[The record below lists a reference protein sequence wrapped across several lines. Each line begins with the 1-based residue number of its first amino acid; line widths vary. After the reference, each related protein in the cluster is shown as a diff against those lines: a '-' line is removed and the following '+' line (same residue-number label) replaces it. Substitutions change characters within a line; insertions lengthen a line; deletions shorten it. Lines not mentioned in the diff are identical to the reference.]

1 VSRRPIVVKL
11 GGRALEA
18 EGALQELAGEL
29 GERPAVL
36 VHGGGNEVTAWSER
50 FGLAP
55 RFSGGRR
62 VTDPATL
69 EVAAAVLAGLVNKRL
84 VAALRSHGVDAIG
97 LSALDGIATCERVE
111 ELGEVGRVTA
121 IDPRLLEALLADG
134 RVPVLASLGQD
145 QGRLLNV
152 NADDFAAEVAAAL
165 GAEALVLLSDT
176 PGLLLGG
183 AIVPAV
189 AGADIEALLQSPEV
203 TGGMAPKL
211 EAARAATASGA
222 CEAAWIAQWSGA
234 GTLSALLSGTGT
246 GTRIAE
252 GVAHD

>member
-1 VSRRPIVVKL
+1 VSRPLVVKL

-18 EGALQELAGEL
+18 EGALKELAAEL
-29 GERPAVL
+29 ANRPAVL

-84 VAALRSHGVDAIG
+84 VAALRACGIDAIG
-97 LSALDGIATCERVE
+97 LSALDGIAACAKVP

-134 RVPVLASLGQD
+134 RVPVLASLGQAD
-145 QGRLLNV
+145 GALLNV
-152 NADDFAAEVAAAL
+152 NADDFAAAVAAAL
-165 GAEALVLLSDT
+165 SAEALVLLSDT

-189 AGADIEALLQSPEV
+189 AAGDIAALLGSPEV

-222 CEAAWIAQWSGA
+222 CEAAWIAQWRGA
-234 GTLSALLSGTGT
+234 GTLSALLAGTGT

>member
-1 VSRRPIVVKL
+1 MSRPLVVKL

-18 EGALQELAGEL
+18 EGALTELAEEL
-29 GERPAVL
+29 VGRPAVL

-50 FGLAP
+50 FGLVP

-84 VAALRSHGVDAIG
+84 VAALRAYGIDAIG
-97 LSALDGIATCERVE
+97 LSALDGIASCEKE
-111 ELGEVGRVTA
+111 EALGEVGRVTA
-121 IDPRLLEALLADG
+121 IDPRLLQALLADG
-134 RVPVLASLGQD
+134 RVPVLASLGQAD
-145 QGRLLNV
+145 GALLNV
-152 NADDFAAEVAAAL
+152 NADDFAAAVASAL
-165 GAEALVLLSDT
+165 SAEALVLLSDT
-176 PGLLLGG
+176 PGLKLGG
-183 AIVPAV
+183 TVVPAV
-189 AGADIEALLQSPEV
+189 ACGDIDTLLASPEV

-234 GTLSALLSGTGT
+234 GTLAALLSGRGT

>member
-1 VSRRPIVVKL
+1 VSRPIVVKL

-18 EGALQELAGEL
+18 AGALPELAGEL
-29 GERPAVL
+29 HDRPAVL

-50 FGLAP
+50 FGLVP
-55 RFSGGRR
+55 RFSSGRR

-84 VAALRSHGVDAIG
+84 VAALRAHGVDAIG
-97 LSALDGIATCERVE
+97 LSALDGIATCAKVE

-134 RVPVLASLGQD
+134 RVPVLASVGQAD
-145 QGRLLNV
+145 GSLLNV
-152 NADDFAAEVAAAL
+152 NADDFAAEIASAL
-165 GAEALVLLSDT
+165 KAEALVLLSDT

-189 AGADIEALLQSPEV
+189 ANGEIDALLASPEV
-203 TGGMAPKL
+203 TGGMGPKL

-222 CEAAWIAQWSGA
+222 CESAWIAQWRGA
-234 GTLSALLSGTGT
+234 GTLSELLSGNGV